1 MVPLLSSQSRYNL
14 LLLLQ
19 ASGGMFL
26 AMAVVFHPFM
36 TGESEVTALYW
47 FSLVVLGVNIVIFIN
62 CFVYIFT
69 CISRRKWE
77 YEDLEKGDRMDN
89 LNSAELEKET
99 ERWMKKKEQKFKSW
113 EAKLLKKE
121 KELRKMEKDSKL
133 NESASLYGSYGYC
146 NYGHYHAGRPSQL
159 TLSPT
164 GYCNPWVPW
173 GG

>member
-1 MVPLLSSQSRYNL
+1 MAPRLSTRVSQSRYNPL
-14 LLLLQ
+14 LLLLIQ

-62 CFVYIFT
+62 CIVYIFT

-77 YEDLEKGDRMDN
+77 YENLEKGDRMDN

-121 KELRKMEKDSKL
+121 KELKMQKDSNL
-133 NESASLYGSYGYC
+133 NESSSLYGSYGYC
-146 NYGHYHAGRPSQL
+146 NYGHYHARRPSQL
-159 TLSPT
+159 
-164 GYCNPWVPW
+164 N
-173 GG
+173 